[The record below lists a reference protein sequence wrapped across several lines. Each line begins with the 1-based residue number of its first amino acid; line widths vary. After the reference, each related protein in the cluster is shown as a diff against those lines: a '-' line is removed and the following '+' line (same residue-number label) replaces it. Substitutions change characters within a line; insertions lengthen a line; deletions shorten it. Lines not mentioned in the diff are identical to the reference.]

1 MVFVQLRGPDHDQVT
16 VIVLV
21 VDAVSL
27 IVESLHNG
35 ELDVTVGVAGVW
47 LTTTFVVPAME
58 TQLAIVTVT
67 E

>member
-1 MVFVQLRGPDHDQVT
+1 MVFVQLIGPDHDQVT

-35 ELDVTVGVAGVW
+35 ELDVTVGIAGVW